1 MLVKVQAL
9 LELLGDWHRLLEA
22 APSDEVVAVM
32 RRHERTGRPLGSAA
46 FVAELERKLGRMLNP
61 QRPGRKRKAK

>member
-1 MLVKVQAL
+1 MLVKVQPL
-9 LELLGDWHRLLEA
+9 LDRFGDWGRLLDPV
-22 APSDEVVAVM
+22 PSDDVLALM

-46 FVAELERKLGRMLNP
+46 FVAELEGRLGRMLSP